1 MTFAIIVQQ
10 RGEPRLFALLVDPLL
25 SGHGAA
31 VRLLDR
37 RCDFVLCRH
46 FPFFF
51 FLFLFL
57 RSMTI
62 AESLLLTLYVGKSQV
77 THPQFRLI

>member
-51 FLFLFL
+51 FSFSF
-57 RSMTI
+57 
-62 AESLLLTLYVGKSQV
+62 SQIHDYCRV
-77 THPQFRLI
+77 IVVDTVCGEITSHTPSV